1 MISPYH
7 LFQANSYRDIT
18 DFCKDENNSYDIFI
32 SAYTNEDIV
41 QTTYKKIHANKKI
54 WLIFPEYTIDENSID
69 GEKFITDKIDE
80 NTKEADYIS
89 EMYNVYIAPDT
100 KKRICIDST
109 GFNKPYLIFLIFLLK
124 ERGLQAVDILYT
136 EPQSYPD
143 GSKTKFSEDTI
154 SPRDIVAF
162 NEYFSGRGESDLFIV
177 NVGYDSRLVNRVIN
191 DVRAKIKPL
200 LGFPSLQP
208 IMYQGNILNLI
219 KSKSDLGIEENEELL
234 YAPANHPFITAHVI
248 SEYVKSYVTACDADE
263 VKNIYLA
270 PLATKAQTIGMAL
283 FYIFEKE
290 KYNSMDISLHIRYP
304 FTNKYSASSSQG
316 YFRINQ
322 YTVEFDLFDKVREVN
337 DFTN

>member
-1 MISPYH
+1 MNLIISPYH
-7 LFQANSYRDIT
+7 LFQYNSYRDIA
-18 DFCKDENNSYDIFI
+18 DFCKNEKNSYDLLI

-41 QTTYKKIHANKKI
+41 QTTYQKINATEKI
-54 WLIFPEYTIDENSID
+54 WLIFPEYTIDVSSID

-80 NTKEADYIS
+80 NTKEADYIL
-89 EMYNVYIAPDT
+89 EMYKMYIAPDT

-109 GFNKPYLIFLIFLLK
+109 GFNKPYLIFLILLLK
-124 ERGLQAVDILYT
+124 EKGLKTVDILYT

-162 NEYFSGRGESDLFIV
+162 NEYFSGRGENDLFIV
-177 NVGYDSRLVNRVIN
+177 NVGYDSRLVNRVIS

-219 KSKSDLGIEENEELL
+219 KSKSELGIEENEELL

-248 SEYVKSYVTACDADE
+248 SEYVKSYVGKNNIDDE
-263 VKNIYLA
+263 VKNIYLS

-290 KYNSMDISLHIRYP
+290 KYKSMDISLHIRYP

-322 YTVEFDLFDKVREVN
+322 YTVEFDLFDNIKN
-337 DFTN
+337 F